1 MQTVTLKCRGGKH
14 TIIENTFIDQHM
26 TKASGEYVKVYL
38 LLLRFL
44 QNPDSP
50 VTIAFLAD
58 CLENTEKDI
67 LRALSY
73 WQKTGLLSLLYDTDG
88 EVRSIEFKGDENE
101 ECNEKSSVIQDSAMA
116 DKSVQTKDTT
126 LSSAS
131 SQAESGQTAAAQA
144 TGQENTN
151 QTETAAQN
159 ANAPT
164 DTEGDSARIASVRS
178 GLSEPLSSKKHSL
191 RSHKEFRQLVFVAE
205 QYLGKTLTKTD
216 LDTISYFYDE
226 LNFSVDLIEYLI
238 EYCVDN
244 GHRSIHYIQKVGLSW
259 SEQHITTVEDARMIS
274 SRYNKN
280 CYSVLNAFGIKGR
293 GPAIAELEFI
303 RKWTEEYGFELEVII
318 EACNRTI
325 TNTHQPSFEYAD
337 KILQNWRMQNIRHLS
352 DIAKSDALFQRDIA
366 PKRHADSNK
375 QPSVSNNKFHNFQGR
390 KYDLDSLEEQLL
402 NSHS

>member
-1 MQTVTLKCRGGKH
+1 MQTVTLKCRESRQ
-14 TIIENTFIDQHM
+14 TIIENMFIDHHM
-26 TKASGEYVKVYL
+26 AKANGEYVKVYL
-38 LLLRFL
+38 LLLRYL

-67 LRALSY
+67 LRALLY
-73 WQKTGLLSLLYDTDG
+73 WQKTGLLSVLYDTKG
-88 EVRSIEFKGDENE
+88 EVCSIEFGKS
-101 ECNEKSSVIQDSAMA
+101 EKAQEAPA
-116 DKSVQTKDTT
+116 AQTP
-126 LSSAS
+126 AS
-131 SQAESGQTAAAQA
+131 SGEEKVQAKKSADSLRTPAA
-144 TGQENTN
+144 
-151 QTETAAQN
+151 
-159 ANAPT
+159 
-164 DTEGDSARIASVRS
+164 RS
-178 GLSEPLSSKKHSL
+178 GLSEPIPAISNPKKNSL

-216 LDTISYFYDE
+216 LDTINYFYDE

-259 SEQHITTVEDARMIS
+259 SEQKITTVEDARMIS

-293 GPAIAELEFI
+293 GPALAELDFI

-352 DIAKSDALFQRDIA
+352 DVAKSDALFQKDVA
-366 PKRHADSNK
+366 VK
-375 QPSVSNNKFHNFQGR
+375 QRAVSHLQPAVSGNKFNNFQGR
-390 KYDLDSLEEQLL
+390 TYDMDSLEEQLL